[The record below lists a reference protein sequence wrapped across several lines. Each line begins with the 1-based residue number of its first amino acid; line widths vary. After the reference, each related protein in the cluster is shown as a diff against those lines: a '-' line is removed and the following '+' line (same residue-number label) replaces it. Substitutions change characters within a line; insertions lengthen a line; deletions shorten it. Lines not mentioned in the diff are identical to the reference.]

1 MCNNSSGYFLS
12 AFSDIINDFKPDIIH
27 IWGSEAPFGLIYSCT
42 TIPIVLHIQ
51 GIIIPCNN
59 AYLPPFVS
67 YRSYLNSSLS
77 LKYRLDKYLEKIRWK
92 SLAYREKLIFWGIKN
107 YMGRTD
113 WDCRVTHILN
123 PNSNYYHVDEIL
135 RDIFYLPAN
144 RIIPQKLTI
153 ITTISQPL
161 YKGFDLVLKTAN
173 LLKNQL
179 GLDFEWICY
188 GNINPSFIEKVVG
201 ITHEQ
206 VNIML
211 KGVASAEQ
219 LRDAEICAT
228 LYFHSSYI
236 DNSPNSICEAQMLGL
251 PIVSTNV
258 GGIPSL
264 VDHGVDGFLF
274 PSNDPYQAA
283 YFIEKLFLNPDL
295 NNQMGEKGKQ
305 KAVCR
310 HDRNRVRE
318 QILNV
323 YKSVTK

>member
-1 MCNNSSGYFLS
+1 
-12 AFSDIINDFKPDIIH
+12 
-27 IWGSEAPFGLIYSCT
+27 
-42 TIPIVLHIQ
+42 
-51 GIIIPCNN
+51 
-59 AYLPPFVS
+59 
-67 YRSYLNSSLS
+67 
-77 LKYRLDKYLEKIRWK
+77 
-92 SLAYREKLIFWGIKN
+92 
-107 YMGRTD
+107 
-113 WDCRVTHILN
+113 
-123 PNSNYYHVDEIL
+123 
-135 RDIFYLPAN
+135 
-144 RIIPQKLTI
+144 
-153 ITTISQPL
+153 
-161 YKGFDLVLKTAN
+161 
-173 LLKNQL
+173 
-179 GLDFEWICY
+179 
-188 GNINPSFIEKVVG
+188 
-201 ITHEQ
+201 
-206 VNIML
+206 ML